1 MILYFFFF
9 LSHSFSLL
17 VPPHIEEN
25 DTSSDT
31 EVREGSDVSLRCVA
45 NGSPEPEITWRRE
58 DNQEI
63 TIDKKKGIKSLYRVA
78 LWGSR

>member
-1 MILYFFFF
+1 MFFF
-9 LSHSFSLL
+9 LFFLPFFFPFL

-45 NGSPEPEITWRRE
+45 SGSPEPEITWRRE

-63 TIDKKKGIKSLYRVA
+63 TIDKKKGK
-78 LWGSR
+78 